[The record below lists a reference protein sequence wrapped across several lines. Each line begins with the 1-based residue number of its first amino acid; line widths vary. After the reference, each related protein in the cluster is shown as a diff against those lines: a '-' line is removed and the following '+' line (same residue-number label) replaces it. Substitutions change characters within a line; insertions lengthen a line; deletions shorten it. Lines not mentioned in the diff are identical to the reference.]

1 MKEKLV
7 ALMLL
12 VLLVREADAFAT
24 QFIVF
29 IQEITFI
36 NFVNFYYVFSYTF
49 WRPIVAVMTVGPA
62 T

>member
-1 MKEKLV
+1 
-7 ALMLL
+7 MLL